1 MELNICHL
9 YPEVL
14 NLYGDRGNIR
24 CMKKR
29 LEWRGIKAHVDEL
42 KIGEHR
48 DLTAYDLF
56 FIGGGQDFEQEVL
69 LGDLKSGKAD
79 EIRSAVEDGKTFLC
93 ICGGYQMMGHYY
105 ETYDGVKCEFL
116 GAVDFY
122 TVGGK
127 TRMIDNYAFRL
138 SEESGGSTV
147 VGFENHSGKTY
158 LGAGVTPLG
167 TVLKGNGNNGEDG
180 TEGVRYKNVFGSY
193 SHGPI
198 LPKRFCAEENHAGV
212 SRRFCR
218 RRNRRM
224 DAKRGLYPMSMASDT
239 VLFAWGPPALQ
250 LKPAS
255 A

>member
-127 TRMIDNYAFRL
+127 PFRQNL
-138 SEESGGSTV
+138 PRRRRDAARNGSERKRKQRRRRDRRRAV
-147 VGFENHSGKTY
+147 QKC
-158 LGAGVTPLG
+158 
-167 TVLKGNGNNGEDG
+167 
-180 TEGVRYKNVFGSY
+180 VRLLFPRADY
-193 SHGPI
+193 
-198 LPKRFCAEENHAGV
+198 AEEPAVVRFPVKERAREKIRQGERGACPAAG
-212 SRRFCR
+212 
-218 RRNRRM
+218 
-224 DAKRGLYPMSMASDT
+224 
-239 VLFAWGPPALQ
+239 
-250 LKPAS
+250 
-255 A
+255 

>member
-1 MELNICHL
+1 
-9 YPEVL
+9 
-14 NLYGDRGNIR
+14 
-24 CMKKR
+24 
-29 LEWRGIKAHVDEL
+29 
-42 KIGEHR
+42 
-48 DLTAYDLF
+48 
-56 FIGGGQDFEQEVL
+56 
-69 LGDLKSGKAD
+69 
-79 EIRSAVEDGKTFLC
+79 
-93 ICGGYQMMGHYY
+93 MMGHYY

-116 GAVDFY
+116 GAGDFY

-198 LPKRFCAEENHAGV
+198 MPKNPQLCDFLLKNALEREYGRGNAELAPLPDKFETLAHD
-212 SRRFCR
+212 S
-218 RRNRRM
+218 
-224 DAKRGLYPMSMASDT
+224 
-239 VLFAWGPPALQ
+239 VLKKIMQA
-250 LKPAS
+250 
-255 A
+255 

>member
-93 ICGGYQMMGHYY
+93 ICGG
-105 ETYDGVKCEFL
+105 
-116 GAVDFY
+116 
-122 TVGGK
+122 
-127 TRMIDNYAFRL
+127 
-138 SEESGGSTV
+138 
-147 VGFENHSGKTY
+147 
-158 LGAGVTPLG
+158 
-167 TVLKGNGNNGEDG
+167 
-180 TEGVRYKNVFGSY
+180 
-193 SHGPI
+193 
-198 LPKRFCAEENHAGV
+198 
-212 SRRFCR
+212 
-218 RRNRRM
+218 
-224 DAKRGLYPMSMASDT
+224 
-239 VLFAWGPPALQ
+239 
-250 LKPAS
+250 
-255 A
+255 